1 MYALIGAA
9 ASYIKGSTLHTAL
22 RISRDQNDL
31 ARMSKGTAQRKITL
45 RHKRVLII
53 DEISIVGKRQL
64 H

>member
-1 MYALIGAA
+1 
-9 ASYIKGSTLHTAL
+9 LHTAL